1 MDTPLFPDID
11 LHLRSY
17 GAERAP
23 DRHAYAQLVLPVGG
37 ALLIKIE
44 GRESRLDPLHGAC
57 VALGARHTQCG
68 QGRNHSL
75 ILDVGAAALRHGRWD
90 RVFERPFPALG
101 AGARKLVDFMYGMH
115 ASGTIAPA
123 ILQGWAPLLL
133 DTLALDAPQP
143 VSRLASL
150 LARVEAAPGLPWTT
164 AAMAEAAGLSVS
176 RLHALF
182 RSELDASPHAWL
194 LAVRLQRAQDWLA
207 EDARTIADVALAA
220 GFSDQSALTRALRA
234 ATGQTPAAY
243 RRAAR
248 AARAAPTLPRQESA
262 PKTQ

>member
-1 MDTPLFPDID
+1 MDTPPFPDLD
-11 LHLRSY
+11 LHLHLRSY

-37 ALLIKIE
+37 ALLLEIE

-57 VALGARHTQCG
+57 VASDAWHTQCAL
-68 QGRNHSL
+68 GRNHSL
-75 ILDVGAAALRHGRWD
+75 ILDVGAGALRHGRWD
-90 RVFERPFPALG
+90 RLFERPFPVLG
-101 AGARKLVDFMYGMH
+101 PGARKLVDFMHGMH
-115 ASGTIAPA
+115 AAGTLAPA
-123 ILQGWAPLLL
+123 ILRGWAPLLL

-143 VSRLASL
+143 VSRLAAL
-150 LARVEAAPGLPWTT
+150 LARVEAAPGRPWTT
-164 AAMAEAAGLSVS
+164 AAMADAAGLSVS

-182 RSELDASPHAWL
+182 RSELDTSPHAWL

-207 EDARTIADVALAA
+207 EEARTIADVALAA
-220 GFSDQSALTRALRA
+220 GFSDQSALTRALRT

-248 AARAAPTLPRQESA
+248 AAQRQESV
-262 PKTQ
+262 PKPQ